1 MKADA
6 GRTATYFVSD
16 AHLGARYIADA
27 RAHEERLVGL
37 LRRMEAD
44 AEAVYLVGDMLDF

>member
-6 GRTATYFVSD
+6 GRKATYFVSD

-27 RAHEERLVGL
+27 RAH
-37 LRRMEAD
+37 
-44 AEAVYLVGDMLDF
+44 